1 MAFEW
6 KCYRALM
13 VPCTTHVAV
22 LFMMLFQYVI
32 VVWPHSCLVGK
43 VLLLRFIPILQ
54 MRKLSNSLT
63 QGHTAGECWSRD
75 SNLGLI

>member
-1 MAFEW
+1 MPTI
-6 KCYRALM
+6 YQALYLDDLYALSHLFL
-13 VPCTTHVAV
+13 TTT
-22 LFMMLFQYVI
+22 
-32 VVWPHSCLVGK
+32 
-43 VLLLRFIPILQ
+43 LRYKYIIIPILQ